1 MTARFPLLPDEC
13 PAEYAEFR
21 EGIFASLPARDAAE
35 RHEVER
41 IVQAMWREGRAE
53 RLEALILT
61 DLFAADRIADK
72 AEARAAREAATRAL
86 GVLLRYRARVERDR
100 ERALLAFY
108 DLRRRPKPAATP
120 ASTNEP
126 SAPTAASP
134 APARTNEPGRP
145 APVMPSGTN
154 EPGRQPPPAAP
165 ARSGTSEPSPARPMN
180 RHERRRLAALERKM
194 ARKAA

>member
-41 IVQAMWREGRAE
+41 AVQAMWRASRAD

-100 ERALLAFY
+100 ERALQAFY

-120 ASTNEP
+120 ARTNEP
-126 SAPTAASP
+126 GGPAAASPPAGTLP
-134 APARTNEPGRP
+134 APARTNEPGR
-145 APVMPSGTN
+145 
-154 EPGRQPPPAAP
+154 QPPPVAP
-165 ARSGTSEPSPARPMN
+165 ARSGTSEPGPARPLN